1 MKRLLK
7 MESSILKFWSRDKA
21 IIVSATVFLCL
32 SLLDGALT
40 LWGLGQ
46 GVIKEVNPM
55 MRWLIE
61 ENPIVFMTVKLS
73 LPVMLG
79 FVLWEIRD
87 RSGKFVACSL
97 WLVLIVYTVVMV
109 FHVYWIVFYK

>member
-1 MKRLLK
+1 M
-7 MESSILKFWSRDKA
+7 
-21 IIVSATVFLCL
+21 FLIL
-32 SLLDGALT
+32 SLLDGAST

-46 GVIKEVNPM
+46 GAIEELNPV

-79 FVLWEIRD
+79 FVLWEIRQH
-87 RSGKFVACSL
+87 FSL
-97 WLVLIVYTVVMV
+97 YHSQAIDFTGIFDDFKSVSYSE
-109 FHVYWIVFYK
+109 FYKAFVRHLFLLKSEGKRW

>member
-1 MKRLLK
+1 MIKRSYFTPLN
-7 MESSILKFWSRDKA
+7 MTRDKA
-21 IIVSATVFLCL
+21 IMVGSIVFLIL

-46 GVIKEVNPM
+46 SAIEEVNPV

-73 LPVMLG
+73 LPFMLG

-87 RSGKFVACSL
+87 RSRKFVACSM
-97 WLVLIVYTVVMV
+97 WLVLIVYSFVMIS
-109 FHVYWIVFYK
+109 HAYWIVIYE